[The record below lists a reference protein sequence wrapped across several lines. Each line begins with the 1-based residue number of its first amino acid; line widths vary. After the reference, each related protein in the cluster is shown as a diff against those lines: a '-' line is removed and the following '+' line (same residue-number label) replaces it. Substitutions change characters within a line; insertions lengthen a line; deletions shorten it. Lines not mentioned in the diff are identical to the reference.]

1 MDAALKTKGRTINWH
16 FNLPTLVLRWRG
28 ERGTADLPVGKPF
41 RTLTFGRLAESAGFQ
56 WRAGP
61 VHSVGVLRVQV
72 FILSKMEKF
81 LLASDLGF
89 VMIF

>member
-1 MDAALKTKGRTINWH
+1 M
-16 FNLPTLVLRWRG
+16 
-28 ERGTADLPVGKPF
+28 GKPF

-56 WRAGP
+56 SRAGP

-89 VMIF
+89 VMIFSKLCESQHKPCLRGFLWMDDNRHRPAFKP